1 MRMWK
6 SYEARRLEC
15 TARSAPITP
24 VTRRPRESAC
34 GVGRGRSGR
43 RVCRRWPGVRPGARC
58 LSSFKSTSII
68 AFVSNYLSY
77 TC

>member
-1 MRMWK
+1 MHREK
-6 SYEARRLEC
+6 RPDHAGHE
-15 TARSAPITP
+15 TP
-24 VTRRPRESAC
+24 AGKRVWGGTR
-34 GVGRGRSGR
+34 RSGR
-43 RVCRRWPGVRPGARC
+43 RVPSLAGVGARC

>member
-1 MRMWK
+1 MHREK
-6 SYEARRLEC
+6 RPDHAGHE
-15 TARSAPITP
+15 TP
-24 VTRRPRESAC
+24 AGKRVWGGTRPLRPTCVPSLA
-34 GVGRGRSGR
+34 GV
-43 RVCRRWPGVRPGARC
+43 GARC

>member
-1 MRMWK
+1 MHREK
-6 SYEARRLEC
+6 RPDHAGHE
-15 TARSAPITP
+15 TP
-24 VTRRPRESAC
+24 AGKRVWGGTR
-34 GVGRGRSGR
+34 RSGR
-43 RVCRRWPGVRPGARC
+43 RVCRRWLESRPGARC